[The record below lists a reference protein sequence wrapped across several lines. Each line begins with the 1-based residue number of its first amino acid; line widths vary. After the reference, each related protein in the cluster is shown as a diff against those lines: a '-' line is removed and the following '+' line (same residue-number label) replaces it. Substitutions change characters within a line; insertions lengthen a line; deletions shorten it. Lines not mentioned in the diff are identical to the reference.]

1 MTPRTVAQALADAQ
15 AAGVD
20 RLDAQRLLAHHLS
33 RPRAWLI
40 AHPDALVPRDVA
52 EAWEADLAR
61 CRDEVPLAYL
71 LGEQEFHGLRLKV
84 SRDVLVP
91 RADTEVL
98 VDWAL
103 EILAGLA
110 APSPEVVDLGTGSGA
125 IALAV
130 AHRWPH
136 AVVTATDAS
145 VAALGTARANAER
158 LGLPLEFAV
167 GSWWQAVPPSRTF
180 DLALANPPYIACDD
194 PHLAGLRHEPRL
206 ALTSGG
212 DGLDAIRAIV
222 AGAFEYLRPGAWL
235 LLEHGWQQADAVRAL
250 LADAGFV
257 DGVSRRDFG
266 QRWRCSGARRP
277 GSSGAGASP
286 QQAA

>member
-1 MTPRTVAQALADAQ
+1 VTPPTVARALTEAQ

-20 RLDAQRLLAHHLS
+20 RLDAQRLLAHHLR

-40 AHPDALVPRDVA
+40 AHPDASIPQGVA
-52 EAWEADLAR
+52 DAWEADLAR
-61 CRDEVPLAYL
+61 CSDEVPLAYL
-71 LGEQEFHGLRLKV
+71 LGEHEFHGLRLKV
-84 SRDVLVP
+84 NRDVLVP

-103 EILAGLA
+103 EVLADLA
-110 APSPEVVDLGTGSGA
+110 APGPEVVDLGTGSGA

-130 AHRWPH
+130 AHRWPR
-136 AVVTATDAS
+136 AVVTATDSSA
-145 VAALGTARANAER
+145 AALDVARANAHR
-158 LGLPLEFAV
+158 LGLEVEFAV
-167 GSWWQAVPPSRTF
+167 GSWWHAVPPGRTF

-206 ALTSGG
+206 ALTPGG
-212 DGLDAIRAIV
+212 DGLAAIRAIV
-222 AGAFEYLRPGAWL
+222 AGAIEYLRPGAWL

-250 LADAGFV
+250 LADAGLV
-257 DGVSRRDFG
+257 DVVTRRDFG

-277 GSSGAGASP
+277 GPPGTGASP
-286 QQAA
+286 QQAV